1 MDLLNNYI
9 YLKVLIEVL
18 DGLEELGEASVQQLV
33 ILQIVRRN
41 LRHFSHS
48 SVIYKF
54 GLLNLSGVYIMQCG
68 GYILGKNKN
77 EGAGPGKKKIRRK
90 AKRKDVQYTV
100 YTPEI

>member
-54 GLLNLSGVYIMQCG
+54 WLSVLAVHRALLDGNMEPRGIQIPAENLNGLV
-68 GYILGKNKN
+68 
-77 EGAGPGKKKIRRK
+77 AGRGP
-90 AKRKDVQYTV
+90 Y
-100 YTPEI
+100 

>member
-54 GLLNLSGVYIMQCG
+54 WLLNLTRVYIMQCG
-68 GYILGKNKN
+68 GMYAGGKIKGQGN
-77 EGAGPGKKKIRRK
+77 KIRGGK
-90 AKRKDVQYTV
+90 EKLII